1 MDVAFRMENT
11 KSDTYL
17 TQQEQLKILP
27 FIPCHRNYSQSD
39 YRKAVVTIL
48 HPSFPLCAARMSH
61 GLFWPLFFSM
71 ALYNNTHAH
80 TEKRQV
86 TRGKLRD
93 TPLESVAYLVW
104 ILVTVSSRVLS

>member
-86 TRGKLRD
+86 TRGIFRD
-93 TPLESVAYLVW
+93 NPLESVA
-104 ILVTVSSRVLS
+104 